1 MNHKPNQADVFD
13 FTCPKFQKSRFLS
26 FGGACFLAAFILTH
40 AHFTPALAKSIV
52 FPREHTAAS
61 LLANA

>member
-1 MNHKPNQADVFD
+1 MNHEPNRADVFD
-13 FTCPKFQKSRFLS
+13 STCPELQKSGFLS
-26 FGGACFLAAFILTH
+26 FGGACFFAAFILTH

-61 LLANA
+61 FLANA